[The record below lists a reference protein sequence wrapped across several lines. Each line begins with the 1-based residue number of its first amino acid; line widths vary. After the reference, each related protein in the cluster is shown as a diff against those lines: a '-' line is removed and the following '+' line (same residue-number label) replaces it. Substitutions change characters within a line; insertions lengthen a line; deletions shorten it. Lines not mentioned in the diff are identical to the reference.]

1 MFLQETKTKR
11 GGKTY
16 ISYLVRESFRTANGP
31 RGRTICNLT
40 HLPKEVRD
48 MVGRALKGETLV
60 PLSRLE
66 LNEIHSFGACLVMND
81 AAERFGLPSLLAPLS
96 PRNASLVR
104 AMIFGGLLF
113 PPSVAPFLLESRR
126 VRLAMYCGLDADQEA
141 FGVMDLMGA
150 LRELDERWAEIRTLM
165 TYSPHG
171 EVHAIALYTSVR
183 KDGEPEMGMVGMDA
197 EGIPV
202 PLAQEEEDPHETSLP
217 AFLQQMA
224 RRPRT
229 GAALLA
235 LDEDIAAGLQLES
248 SGEQPFVIE
257 LGQATLA
264 GVLRHLSQGQLST
277 FRSGALVEVR
287 LRGER
292 HIIEPV
298 ADAAGGTSAP
308 AMRMG
313 SLNELTS
320 MTSGKSGAPAPR
332 GSRPVTAPPQALRGV
347 RTNVPPERLPGPVA
361 LEWARRAAGTRA
373 AFSPVKI
380 IIGAAGPG
388 EEVNAWRNH
397 QHLRFLTHWL
407 RSQLAGEWHEKGESR
422 EVEEI
427 LRDLQEV
434 HRATLSIAGV
444 PIAHLATHPPDPIS
458 QLLTN
463 LDLWPLFE
471 SHEEGKK
478 ERRG

>member
-1 MFLQETKTKR
+1 
-11 GGKTY
+11 
-16 ISYLVRESFRTANGP
+16 
-31 RGRTICNLT
+31 
-40 HLPKEVRD
+40 
-48 MVGRALKGETLV
+48 
-60 PLSRLE
+60 
-66 LNEIHSFGACLVMND
+66 
-81 AAERFGLPSLLAPLS
+81 
-96 PRNASLVR
+96 
-104 AMIFGGLLF
+104 
-113 PPSVAPFLLESRR
+113 
-126 VRLAMYCGLDADQEA
+126 
-141 FGVMDLMGA
+141 
-150 LRELDERWAEIRTLM
+150 
-165 TYSPHG
+165 
-171 EVHAIALYTSVR
+171 
-183 KDGEPEMGMVGMDA
+183 MVGMDA

-320 MTSGKSGAPAPR
+320 MTSGKSGARPPAARALSPPR
-332 GSRPVTAPPQALRGV
+332 PRPSAASAPMS
-347 RTNVPPERLPGPVA
+347 PPSASPARRPRVGKARRRHPRRLLPGQDHH
-361 LEWARRAAGTRA
+361 RRRR
-373 AFSPVKI
+373 
-380 IIGAAGPG
+380 PG

-444 PIAHLATHPPDPIS
+444 PIAHLATHPPTPYPS
-458 QLLTN
+458 SHKPGPLA
-463 LDLWPLFE
+463 LFE
-471 SHEEGKK
+471 SHEEAK
-478 ERRG
+478 RRGEGEGPAR